1 MLQRDSNGGFRLG
14 DGTHF
19 DDESLGFLLVVQAS
33 DASVL
38 GTVPAEQGPT
48 WRAAA
53 RPDWTGARTLPDGSG
68 EPWRIFSS
76 VERVAGQDLVLH
88 VGRSE
93 LPLRDDLRGLVTVLL
108 LMLPLAVAV
117 SCLGGWLLA
126 RRALAPMT
134 QLAEHARR
142 ISAERLGARL
152 PIANARDEV
161 GRLALVFNEMLA
173 RLDRSFAQL
182 RRFTA
187 DASHELR
194 TPLTALRAVGEVGM
208 QRDHDAAGCRD
219 VIASMLE
226 EVDRMTQLVD
236 SLLLLARSD
245 SGAVPRDQRH
255 LDLAALAREVAA
267 TLAVLAEEKHQR
279 IAVNDTGPA
288 PVYGDP
294 TLLRLAVINVLGNA
308 IKHSSE
314 GGTIDL
320 RTTTADG
327 FADCTVRDSGPG
339 IAAEHQARIFE
350 RFYRADDARA
360 RATGGAGLGL
370 ALARA
375 VVEQHGGSVQ
385 LLASDATGSEFRIR
399 LPSSPAAE

>member
-1 MLQRDSNGGFRLG
+1 
-14 DGTHF
+14 
-19 DDESLGFLLVVQAS
+19 
-33 DASVL
+33 VL
-38 GTVPAEQGPT
+38 P
-48 WRAAA
+48 
-53 RPDWTGARTLPDGSG
+53 
-68 EPWRIFSS
+68 
-76 VERVAGQDLVLH
+76 
-88 VGRSE
+88 
-93 LPLRDDLRGLVTVLL
+93 
-108 LMLPLAVAV
+108 
-117 SCLGGWLLA
+117 
-126 RRALAPMT
+126 
-134 QLAEHARR
+134 
-142 ISAERLGARL
+142 
-152 PIANARDEV
+152 
-161 GRLALVFNEMLA
+161 
-173 RLDRSFAQL
+173 
-182 RRFTA
+182 
-187 DASHELR
+187 
-194 TPLTALRAVGEVGM
+194 
-208 QRDHDAAGCRD
+208 
-219 VIASMLE
+219 
-226 EVDRMTQLVD
+226 
-236 SLLLLARSD
+236 
-245 SGAVPRDQRH
+245 
-255 LDLAALAREVAA
+255 
-267 TLAVLAEEKHQR
+267 EEKHQR